1 VGRVYQSVKCTGTRS
16 TDGQPCRAWAIDGG
30 TVCVAH
36 GGAAPQVKAK
46 AATRVAERKTE
57 AILARITDYEP
68 ITDPVSELERLAG
81 RVVRWLDVL
90 EGIVADLHRL
100 RYTTQAEQIDGRIIV
115 FERAMDR
122 AGKILTDLA
131 RLNLDERAVKLQETQ
146 VAILAGALAE
156 ALSEAGLPQEAR
168 QAITVRVAELVAAAE
183 DQPAL
188 MPAGRR

>member
-1 VGRVYQSVKCTGTRS
+1 MASHAGRGRS
-16 TDGQPCRAWAIDGG
+16 TAVRSTSP
-30 TVCVAH
+30 T
-36 GGAAPQVKAK
+36 AALKAK
-46 AATRVAERKTE
+46 AATRVAERKAE